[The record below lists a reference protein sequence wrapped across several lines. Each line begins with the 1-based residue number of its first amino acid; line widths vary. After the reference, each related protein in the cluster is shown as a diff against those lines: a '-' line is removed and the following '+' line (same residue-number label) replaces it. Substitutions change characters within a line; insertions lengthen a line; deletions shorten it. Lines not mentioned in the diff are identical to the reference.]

1 MSELICVG
9 SIAGA
14 FGVRGELRVKSF
26 CARPTDLEKYSPLLT
41 EDGKQSFDLSL
52 IGQVKNGF
60 SARIIG
66 VNSKDEADLLRGI
79 SLFAERENLPTL
91 PTDEFYYSDLIGMQV
106 SDTGGSILGKV
117 RSVLNHGAD
126 DLLEITLE
134 GASDTALI
142 PFTKVIV
149 PTVDL
154 ASGCIVVDP
163 PEGLL

>member
-1 MSELICVG
+1 MSELVCVG

-26 CARPTDLEKYSPLLT
+26 CANPTDLEKYNPLLT
-41 EDGKQSFDLSL
+41 EDGTKSFDLSL

-60 SARIIG
+60 SARVIG
-66 VNSKDEADLLRGI
+66 VNSKDEADSLRGT
-79 SLFAERENLPTL
+79 SLFTERESLPAL

-106 SDTGGSILGKV
+106 ADTGGSILGKV
-117 RSVLNHGAD
+117 RSIMNHGAD
-126 DLLEITLE
+126 DLLEITVE
-134 GASDTALI
+134 GASDTALV
-142 PFTKVIV
+142 PFTKAVV

-154 ASGCIVVDP
+154 ASGRIVIDP